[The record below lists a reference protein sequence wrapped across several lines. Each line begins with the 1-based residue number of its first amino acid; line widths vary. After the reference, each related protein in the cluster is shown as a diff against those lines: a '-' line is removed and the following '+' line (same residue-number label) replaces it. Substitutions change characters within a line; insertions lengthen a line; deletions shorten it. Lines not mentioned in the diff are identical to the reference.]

1 MIAGDGRLLSVILES
16 ILFSGIKRFKRKRS
30 KVFVTNN
37 SKRQSQVCWIL
48 ELKNLFDALHK
59 FAGLIDLEFHSRG
72 LK

>member
-1 MIAGDGRLLSVILES
+1 MITGDGRILSVILKS

-37 SKRQSQVCWIL
+37 SKRQSQVSWIL
-48 ELKNLFDALHK
+48 ELKILFDAPHK
-59 FAGLIDLEFHSRG
+59 FAGLIDLEFYSRG